1 MEEESHP
8 GSHSI
13 CAGQSNRV
21 SWTLNG
27 LHFIQLPACW
37 GWACTLCA
45 VLLLASAYGLGH
57 IRLLPA
63 GFFKR
68 IVDAEAR
75 RLLPRRELLKRLEV
89 LANDCLCRYQE
100 ERAIGRPLVVKNGCV
115 VVRALQR
122 VASHVEYLGRSQPA
136 KTVPPDT
143 QTHSTLLQEMNL
155 TFIN

>member
-8 GSHSI
+8 GSHSM
-13 CAGQSNRV
+13 CAGQSIRV

-27 LHFIQLPACW
+27 LHFIQLPPCW

-45 VLLLASAYGLGH
+45 ALLHASAYGLGH

-100 ERAIGRPLVVKNGCV
+100 ERAIGRPLVVKHGCV
-115 VVRALQR
+115 VVRALEGGAWR
-122 VASHVEYLGRSQPA
+122 VGYFGRP
-136 KTVPPDT
+136 PPDKTCPPRT
-143 QTHSTLLQEMNL
+143 QTNR
-155 TFIN
+155 

>member
-8 GSHSI
+8 GSHSM
-13 CAGQSNRV
+13 CAGQSIRV

-27 LHFIQLPACW
+27 LHFIQLPPCW

-45 VLLLASAYGLGH
+45 ALLHASAYGLGH

-75 RLLPRRELLKRLEV
+75 RLLPRRGMLQSLEV
-89 LANDCLCRYQE
+89 LPNHCLCQYPQE
-100 ERAIGRPLVVKNGCV
+100 LTTGRPPLSK
-115 VVRALQR
+115 
-122 VASHVEYLGRSQPA
+122 
-136 KTVPPDT
+136 
-143 QTHSTLLQEMNL
+143 
-155 TFIN
+155 

>member
-8 GSHSI
+8 GSHSM
-13 CAGQSNRV
+13 CAGQSIRV

-27 LHFIQLPACW
+27 LHFIQLPPCW

-45 VLLLASAYGLGH
+45 ALLHASAYGLGH

-75 RLLPRRELLKRLEV
+75 RLLPRRELLKPLEV
-89 LANDCLCRYQE
+89 LANHCLCPDQE
-100 ERAIGRPLVVKNGCV
+100 ERAIRRPLVVKHGCV
-115 VVRALQR
+115 VIRALEG
-122 VASHVEYLGRSQPA
+122 VAAHVEYLWRSQPDQ
-136 KTVPPDT
+136 KFPPHT
-143 QTHSTLLQEMNL
+143 
-155 TFIN
+155 